1 MASLFL
7 SKLNETERKDL
18 VAQLHAAQQGRCFIC
33 EKEID
38 LALHSKTV
46 DVDHVEPS
54 SQGGNDNLTNFALTH
69 DSCNRSK
76 QAADLRVAR
85 VLAKFAS
92 IREAC
97 AEQGRTPNLSDVLGA
112 YGGAKH
118 TLGLDVGD
126 HEVRWSFGELADN
139 SVHRAPVYTDK
150 LSSLRY
156 FFAEL
161 PIEYLHHDDRINPR
175 SIGNNVASLV
185 GEFFKGR
192 PQLQVAL
199 AWVST
204 LDGPAQIK
212 VFDGQHK
219 TTAQVLLG
227 TRALPMRVFVDPDL
241 EVLLTTNTNAGTSL
255 RQVAFDKSVQRRLG
269 SSLFNERLERFRKDR
284 GLDADDESFSEEELV
299 KHFKGEREVKRYA
312 IDAVRAAITHHPDNE
327 LIQFVEFGG
336 KSTERPLSYSTIEK
350 TFLSFFVY
358 PNLLGTPLDHRVDDG
373 ENPRDLE
380 IAQVVRLMSL
390 IAEKIYIGEY
400 DFEIGTGQLEN
411 KIQKGKLD
419 VPDGHLR
426 AFRMSK
432 EEVMWAWLR
441 YVKMIVQ
448 QHFLFQGQQVE
459 EDRLF
464 QRPFPQALWDN
475 IGYFIVNLKKLPF
488 WVDHTLG
495 ATAFGGRNTN
505 DYWKTVFDTGKTPTG
520 QQVLSTPVN
529 FLEMMTPPA
538 SGS

>member
-1 MASLFL
+1 MASVYL
-7 SKLNETERKDL
+7 SKLNDNERKEL
-18 VAQLHAAQQGRCFIC
+18 LATLHSAQQGRCFIC
-33 EKEID
+33 ENEID
-38 LALHSKTV
+38 LVLHAGTI

-54 SQGGNDNLTNFALTH
+54 SQGGNDNPTNFALTH

-85 VLAKFAS
+85 VLAKFAA
-92 IREAC
+92 IRQAC
-97 AEQGRTPNLSDVLGA
+97 ADQGRSPNLSDVLGV

-118 TLGLDVGD
+118 SLGLDVGID
-126 HEVRWSFGELADN
+126 EVRWSFGELADN
-139 SVHRAPVYTDK
+139 AVHRAPVYTDK
-150 LSSLRY
+150 LSGLRY

-175 SIGNNVASLV
+175 TIGNNIGNLV

-199 AWVST
+199 AWVAT
-204 LDGPAQIK
+204 DDGPAQIK

-219 TTAQVLLG
+219 STAQVLLG
-227 TRALPMRVFVDPDL
+227 TRALPMRVFVNPDL
-241 EVLLTTNTNAGTSL
+241 EVLLTTNTNAGTNL

-269 SSLFNERLERFRKDR
+269 SSLFNERLERYRKDR
-284 GLDADDESFSEEELV
+284 GLEPDDESFSEEDLV

-336 KSTERPLSYSTIEK
+336 KSTEKPLSYSTIEK

-358 PNLLGTPLDHRVDDG
+358 PQLLATPLNHRLDDG
-373 ENPRDLE
+373 ENPRALE
-380 IAQVVRLMSL
+380 VDQVVQLMSL
-390 IAEKIYIGEY
+390 IAEQIYVGEY
-400 DFEIGTGQLEN
+400 DFEIGTGQIEN
-411 KIQKGKLD
+411 KIQKGKVD

-441 YVKMIVQ
+441 YVKSIVH
-448 QHFLFQGQQVE
+448 QHFLFQGQHVE

-464 QRPFPQALWDN
+464 QRPFPPALWDN
-475 IGYFIVNLKKLPF
+475 IGFFIANLKKLPF
-488 WVDHTLG
+488 WVDHALG

-505 DYWKTVFDTGKTPTG
+505 DYWKTVFETGKTPTG

-529 FLEMMTPPA
+529 FLEMMARPA
-538 SGS
+538 